1 MLATPEFPFRPN
13 CLRTP
18 DHVGSAAVMRAGEA
32 ASGSGSGLP
41 FALAARDI
49 GKRFGALAV
58 LAGVDLDVRQG
69 EAVGIVGPNGAGK
82 TTLFNVLSGAY
93 PPNRGSVHL
102 EGRDVTAL
110 GAPARCR
117 MGIARSHQVPRP
129 FGGMTVFENL
139 HVAAAVGAGAS
150 GERANELC
158 MNSLRL
164 CGMLDVANRRA
175 DTLGLLDRKRL
186 EMARALA
193 TDPQILLLDEIGG
206 GLTDGEAQDLV
217 GIIREI
223 LGRGITVVWIE
234 HIVHVLLQVV
244 QRLVCMESGRIIAD
258 GEPHAVMKD
267 PAVIEA
273 YLGSVSL

>member
-1 MLATPEFPFRPN
+1 M
-13 CLRTP
+13 P
-18 DHVGSAAVMRAGEA
+18 DAVSAAAQPIISAAGV
-32 ASGSGSGLP
+32 
-41 FALAARDI
+41 
-49 GKRFGALAV
+49 GKRFGALTV
-58 LAGVDLDVRQG
+58 LDGVDLRIARG

-93 PPNRGSVHL
+93 PPSAGSVAYD
-102 EGRDVTAL
+102 GRDVTAL
-110 GAPARCR
+110 GAAARCR
-117 MGIARSHQVPRP
+117 LGVARSHQVPRP

-139 HVAAAVGAGAS
+139 HVAAAVGGALR
-150 GERANELC
+150 GRNAHRVCLE
-158 MNSLRL
+158 SLEL
-164 CGMLDVANRRA
+164 CGMLPLANRRA

-193 TDPQILLLDEIGG
+193 TGPQLLLLDEIGG
-206 GLTDGEAQDLV
+206 GLTDGEAIELV
-217 GIIREI
+217 GSIRQV
-223 LGRGITVVWIE
+223 LSRGVTIVWIE

-258 GEPHAVMKD
+258 GEPQRVMRD